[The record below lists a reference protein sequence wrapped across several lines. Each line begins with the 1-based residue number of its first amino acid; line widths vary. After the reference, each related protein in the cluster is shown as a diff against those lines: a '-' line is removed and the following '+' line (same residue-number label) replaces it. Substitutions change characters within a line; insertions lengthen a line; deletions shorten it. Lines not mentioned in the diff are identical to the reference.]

1 MTETLFAYG
10 GLFVWSFLAATLL
23 PIGSEL
29 ALIALVRTEGQTLAP
44 VFVATAGNY
53 LGACTTYWIGRR
65 AAQVLAE
72 KRRRTQQESRND
84 IKRNDVKQNDT
95 KRDETKR
102 ESQAAH
108 LLRRYGQPALLLS
121 WIPFIGDAIVALAG
135 AARMPFVPFTFWVV
149 AGKAARYAAIA
160 WAAKAI

>member
-44 VFVATAGNY
+44 VLVATAGNY

-72 KRRRTQQESRND
+72 KRRRIKQENRSDAKHDDLRQD
-84 IKRNDVKQNDT
+84 ETKQDV
-95 KRDETKR
+95 TKR
-102 ESQAAH
+102 ESRAAH

-135 AARMPFVPFTFWVV
+135 AARMPFVPFSLWT
-149 AGKAARYAAIA
+149 AIGKAARYAMVA
-160 WAAKAI
+160 WAASAI